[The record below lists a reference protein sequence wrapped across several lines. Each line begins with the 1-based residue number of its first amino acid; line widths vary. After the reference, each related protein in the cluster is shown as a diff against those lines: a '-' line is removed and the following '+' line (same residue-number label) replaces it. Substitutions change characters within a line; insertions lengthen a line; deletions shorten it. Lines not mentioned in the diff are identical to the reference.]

1 MIRRRNP
8 LNSIRWRFILINIAI
23 VIIAFAFISMLT
35 SQILEDQLL
44 SEQIGEGTQLVN
56 DLSVDVAGDLADKNA
71 GPLYETA
78 IKAGRE
84 FGGRVIIT
92 NEIGSVLV
100 DTFATLNGEKP
111 DLRETREV
119 LSGTRNTSYGFHKI
133 HSEKNGDFWA
143 AYFCCAVV
151 QDNDII
157 GSVLISKSIA
167 GVVDKI
173 VQIQERYYLIF
184 IFTLLVMLALSYF
197 STTHISRPLEQLR
210 ESAIEISR
218 GNFSRRIRP
227 RGRDEIAE
235 LGETFNYMAD
245 KLENIDQNRR
255 EFVSNASHELKTPL
269 TSIKILTESILYQ
282 DGVSEE
288 VYKDFLGDI
297 NKEIDRL
304 TNLINDLLLMT
315 KVENDVGKLET
326 TWVSLDG
333 LAQEAVDMVRPL
345 ADKKSI
351 AMVFEGDGAE
361 AECDPMRI
369 RQALNNLI
377 DNAVKYTQEGGEVRV
392 CVETVGTDAVVT
404 VKDNGV
410 GMSAEHL
417 DKIFDRFYRVDKARA
432 RETGGTGL
440 GLHLVQRIAHLHHG
454 RVEVESRENAGS
466 TFRLVIPLKQK
477 TDGSEEG

>member
-1 MIRRRNP
+1 M
-8 LNSIRWRFILINIAI
+8 
-23 VIIAFAFISMLT
+23 
-35 SQILEDQLL
+35 
-44 SEQIGEGTQLVN
+44 
-56 DLSVDVAGDLADKNA
+56 
-71 GPLYETA
+71 
-78 IKAGRE
+78 
-84 FGGRVIIT
+84 
-92 NEIGSVLV
+92 
-100 DTFATLNGEKP
+100 
-111 DLRETREV
+111 
-119 LSGTRNTSYGFHKI
+119 
-133 HSEKNGDFWA
+133 
-143 AYFCCAVV
+143 C
-151 QDNDII
+151 
-157 GSVLISKSIA
+157 
-167 GVVDKI
+167 
-173 VQIQERYYLIF
+173 
-184 IFTLLVMLALSYF
+184 
-197 STTHISRPLEQLR
+197 
-210 ESAIEISR
+210 
-218 GNFSRRIRP
+218 
-227 RGRDEIAE
+227 
-235 LGETFNYMAD
+235 
-245 KLENIDQNRR
+245 
-255 EFVSNASHELKTPL
+255 
-269 TSIKILTESILYQ
+269 Q

-326 TWVSLDG
+326 TWISLDG

-466 TFRLVIPLKQK
+466 TFRLVIPLEAKNRR
-477 TDGSEEG
+477 E